1 MRPGCSHRYHPV
13 VLCYS
18 IATIDSQQWVPRKAC
33 LWEKHWGPGTR
44 SLCHLLQEELGTGPG
59 QPVWAVPASS
69 PWTFT
74 SWCVIILCDS
84 EFKSSHDF
92 FLSKKWPTSPAIHCI
107 LMLIIHT
114 FQLPDCQ
121 YLQSSGWLC
130 TCEGNTCFYHPEG
143 SVFFPF
149 EQIHRQKSYS
159 ALLPPYS
166 RLLSP
171 CLF

>member
-1 MRPGCSHRYHPV
+1 
-13 VLCYS
+13 
-18 IATIDSQQWVPRKAC
+18 
-33 LWEKHWGPGTR
+33 
-44 SLCHLLQEELGTGPG
+44 
-59 QPVWAVPASS
+59 
-69 PWTFT
+69 
-74 SWCVIILCDS
+74 
-84 EFKSSHDF
+84 
-92 FLSKKWPTSPAIHCI
+92 
-107 LMLIIHT
+107 MLIIHT

-149 EQIHRQKSYS
+149 KQIHRQKSYS

-171 CLF
+171 CLFYIFASFETKTIFTSRLEPRHILQSNLCRSLCNFQAGMSEASSACLKVNETSALPELIFFITRTPVFTAAHILLHGNCVSL